1 MSDEQAYEEG
11 YRWLYKILRD
21 AGYDPNRENPEAFAK
36 RTRIAEEE
44 NERLRAWVTTGVEEN
59 ERLRGLIEQQAGQL
73 EEEQSQ
79 TGWLR
84 EQVIESKEE
93 NERLRAEVQASI
105 RMNKLLVNGN
115 ERLREVYEGVLAAPE
130 LQARIDAALAKAEP
144 SLRSVE
150 LRLFWWLDNHC
161 REGWGVVR
169 EMVEA
174 LKGKP

>member
-93 NERLRAEVQASI
+93 NERLRATIENALDENTATAVL
-105 RMNKLLVNGN
+105 KLRV
-115 ERLREVYEGVLAAPE
+115 EE
-130 LQARIDAALAKAEP
+130 LKARIDAALAYIHGKREAYTNPSKALTLEKVLP
-144 SLRSVE
+144 ELVAVE
-150 LRLFWWLDNHC
+150 KD
-161 REGWGVVR
+161 
-169 EMVEA
+169 
-174 LKGKP
+174 LKGEK

>member
-1 MSDEQAYEEG
+1 MSKRETWE
-11 YRWLYKILRD
+11 KLRTMT
-21 AGYDPNRENPEAFAK
+21 AV
-36 RTRIAEEE
+36 
-44 NERLRAWVTTGVEEN
+44 ERLRVALKADEIQVTNFGSSGDWDCQGDVEE
-59 ERLRGLIEQQAGQL
+59 LL
-73 EEEQSQ
+73 
-79 TGWLR
+79 
-84 EQVIESKEE
+84 EE

-115 ERLREVYEGVLAAPE
+115 ERLREVCEGVLAAPE

-174 LKGKP
+174 LKGEK